1 MVSRYMYVTS
11 CKVNYSQDKIMQ
23 AKCYCHSM
31 QTFLPFHIGRKQM
44 WPANNCLQIMVCS
57 CLMFRNCVWL
67 QKIFC
72 SCINKTMHD
81 RSCLKKG
88 RLLHFP
94 KIFIKNKLGD
104 RMIKQL
110 LNSVSAKYCD
120 LPVPRTSIIICLSL
134 WLQQI
139 IDQLAQTNHN
149 ILLNLVH

>member
-1 MVSRYMYVTS
+1 MVSRYMYVTI
-11 CKVNYSQDKIMQ
+11 CKVNYSHDKIMQ

-57 CLMFRNCVWL
+57 CLMFPNCVWL

-72 SCINKTMHD
+72 SCINETMRD

-88 RLLHFP
+88 ICLFSQRYSS
-94 KIFIKNKLGD
+94 KNKLGE

-120 LPVPRTSIIICLSL
+120 LPVLRTSIICLSL